1 MAVAKQRGRRGNL
14 LFVQRGA
21 LPGIGILT
29 GRVLLQ
35 TAEETVSAGNDKGD
49 HHAIAFLQILHLCA
63 ALDDFP
69 HKLMAKNVAVLHL
82 RDLSAIEMQIGA
94 ADRRG
99 RDAQNDIVG
108 LLDNGIGDILD
119 ANMVRTVIRKCF
131 HATSER
137 FQVSV

>member
-1 MAVAKQRGRRGNL
+1 MAVAKQRGRRGDL

-49 HHAIAFLQILHLCA
+49 HHAIAFLQIFHLCA

-94 ADRRG
+94 ADSRG

-108 LLDNGIGDILD
+108 LFDNGIGDILD